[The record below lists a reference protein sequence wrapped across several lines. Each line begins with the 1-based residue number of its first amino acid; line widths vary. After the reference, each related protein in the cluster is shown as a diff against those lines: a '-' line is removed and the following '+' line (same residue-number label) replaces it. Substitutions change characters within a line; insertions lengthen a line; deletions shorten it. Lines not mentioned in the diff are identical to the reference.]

1 MDNLDGDANTQ
12 HKKRKKKILGLEKVV
27 KAKGIG
33 ITITTKMLNEVI
45 LPPKIIRTRIP
56 RTEFQETLMFAGVE

>member
-1 MDNLDGDANTQ
+1 MDHLDGDANSQ
-12 HKKRKKKILGLEKVV
+12 RKKRKKKILRLEKVV

-45 LPPKIIRTRIP
+45 LPLKIIRTRIP